1 MSCYNSRSIRLMTE
15 CKHCS
20 VYFFW
25 GQQGPGDQRSGSG
38 KALKACTV
46 MPEQAEGRSRGDVTQ
61 KSLISGP
68 YTLIHLL
75 IVALIAFFLGHYL

>member
-1 MSCYNSRSIRLMTE
+1 
-15 CKHCS
+15 
-20 VYFFW
+20 
-25 GQQGPGDQRSGSG
+25 
-38 KALKACTV
+38 